1 MYLDTNHQ
9 RTQQIDNTHHH
20 QDKLIH
26 KLKGAAQL
34 HIIIYQTYFVLRLL
48 YYYSKCRKFAS
59 RQINATIAVAQPE
72 IS

>member
-9 RTQQIDNTHHH
+9 RTQQIDNTHH

-34 HIIIYQTYFVLRLL
+34 HIIIYQTYFLDFST
-48 YYYSKCRKFAS
+48 YYYSKCRKFTF
-59 RQINATIAVAQPE
+59 RQINATIAVAQSK